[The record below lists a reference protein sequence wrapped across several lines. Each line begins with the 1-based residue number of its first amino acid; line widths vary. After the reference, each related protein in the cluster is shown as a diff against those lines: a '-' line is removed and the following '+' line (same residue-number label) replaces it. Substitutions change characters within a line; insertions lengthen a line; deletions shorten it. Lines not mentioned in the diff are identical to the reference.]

1 MSNIQYHYNRRP
13 RNFLRRSVRDVLPE
27 HFTQDYPKLI
37 TFLEKYYDYM
47 DSDEAS
53 SFDHQLRK
61 IYQTRDIQ
69 ETPSNL
75 LTNLISEIA
84 AGNTGDNFIDPSD
97 PDVDLPNS
105 IHAYQTAERIRKKYP
120 LDKQLQITGLIHDL
134 GKVLFDLKKE
144 YL

>member
-1 MSNIQYHYNRRP
+1 MANIQYHYNRRP

-61 IYQTRDIQ
+61 IYQILKIQ
-69 ETPSNL
+69 MDSWLEVKFVKKL
-75 LTNLISEIA
+75 LY
-84 AGNTGDNFIDPSD
+84 
-97 PDVDLPNS
+97 V
-105 IHAYQTAERIRKKYP
+105 
-120 LDKQLQITGLIHDL
+120 
-134 GKVLFDLKKE
+134 
-144 YL
+144 